1 MVRVG
6 LIGFGLA
13 GQAFHAPVI
22 RGVPGMELACIL
34 ERHGSNAEAK
44 YPEVRVART
53 LDEMLSDKSINL
65 CVVATPNDSHYSYTK
80 ACLQAGRDV
89 VVDKPFTP
97 TMAEAEQLV
106 RLAADRGRL
115 VTVYQDR
122 RWDGAFL
129 TVKKLVSSGALGT
142 VAEYESR
149 FDRFR
154 LETKPSAWREQAE
167 FPAAGVLW
175 DLGPHL
181 IDGALVLFGEPE
193 TICAAALCQRENSK
207 IDDAFDVIMQ
217 YPRTRATLRARIIA
231 YASGPSPADSWDGR
245 IVHQVR
251 NGSTR
256 RNPARSQLSGRAE
269 LGFGLGAGTGRTLGD
284 SEPCERGASQSTNRA
299 RRLSRVLRQRA
310 RCDREGDSVG
320 RDARTSIA
328 HDARASAGAQEQP
341 GRSESPVDGSA
352 GVNARL
358 SKTESYIG
366 TGFRGRGR
374 PRHIYPFITFWNAA

>member
-34 ERHGSNAEAK
+34 ERHGSNAKAK

-53 LDEMLSDKSINL
+53 LDEMLSDKTIGL
-65 CVVATPNDSHYSYTK
+65 IVVATPNDSHYSYTK
-80 ACLQAGRDV
+80 ACLEAGRDV

-106 RLAADRGRL
+106 RLAAERGRL

-129 TVKKLVSSGALGT
+129 TVKKLLSSGALGT

-193 TICAAALCQRENSK
+193 TICASALCQREASK

-231 YASGPSPADSWDGR
+231 YAPSHHLLIHGTKGSFVKYGMDPQEEILRSANCPDGLDWGA
-245 IVHQVR
+245 
-251 NGSTR
+251 NW
-256 RNPARSQLSGRAE
+256 
-269 LGFGLGAGTGRTLGD
+269 GLETKEHWGT
-284 SEPCERGASQSTNRA
+284 
-299 RRLSRVLRQRA
+299 LSRVGEAPRKVETERGDYRGFYANVRDAIEKRAPLEVTPEQALRTMRA
-310 RCDREGDSVG
+310 LLLAHKSSREGRSV
-320 RDARTSIA
+320 RW
-328 HDARASAGAQEQP
+328 
-341 GRSESPVDGSA
+341 
-352 GVNARL
+352 
-358 SKTESYIG
+358 TEA
-366 TGFRGRGR
+366 
-374 PRHIYPFITFWNAA
+374 PE

>member
-13 GQAFHAPVI
+13 GQAFHAPMI
-22 RGVPGMELACIL
+22 RGVAGMELACVL
-34 ERHGSNAEAK
+34 ERHGSGSK
-44 YPEVRVART
+44 KRYPEVRVART

-80 ACLQAGRDV
+80 LCLEAGRDV

-97 TMAEAEQLV
+97 TMREAAELV

-115 VTVYQDR
+115 LTVYQDR

-129 TVKKLVSSGALGT
+129 TVKKLVKAGALGK

-154 LETKPSAWREQAE
+154 LETKPTAWREQAD

-181 IDGALVLFGEPE
+181 LDGAMVLFGEPE
-193 TICAAALCQRENSK
+193 TIYATALCQRPASK

-217 YPRTRATLRARIIA
+217 YPHTRATLRARILA
-231 YASGPSPADSWDGR
+231 YAPSHPLLVHGTEGSFVKYGMDPQEEILRSDHYPDGLDWGA
-245 IVHQVR
+245 
-251 NGSTR
+251 NW
-256 RNPARSQLSGRAE
+256 
-269 LGFGLGAGTGRTLGD
+269 GLEPEEHWGT
-284 SEPCERGASQSTNRA
+284 
-299 RRLSRVLRQRA
+299 LSRVNESPRKIETER
-310 RCDREGDSVG
+310 GDYRGFYANV
-320 RDARTSIA
+320 RDALEKKAPLDVPPDQALRTMRALLLA
-328 HDARASAGAQEQP
+328 HKSSREQ
-341 GRSESPVDGSA
+341 RVVRWSEAV
-352 GVNARL
+352 
-358 SKTESYIG
+358 E
-366 TGFRGRGR
+366 
-374 PRHIYPFITFWNAA
+374 